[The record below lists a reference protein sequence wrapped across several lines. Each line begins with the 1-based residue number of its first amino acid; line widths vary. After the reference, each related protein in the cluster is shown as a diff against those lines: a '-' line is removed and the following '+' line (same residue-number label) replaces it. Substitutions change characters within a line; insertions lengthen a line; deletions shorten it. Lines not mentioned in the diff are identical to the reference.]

1 LNFSHAVTLP
11 VQGRTFTWK
20 KRIHGHL
27 IYEKLDR
34 AIGRHDWC
42 SQYPD
47 SSVSAGP
54 FTCSDHS
61 YVLLDTNPAQLFK
74 RKTIFRYQP
83 NWSAYAE
90 VQRTVRKEWTGRTH
104 GTAMFRFTR
113 KLRSIK
119 SALKPWSK
127 TKFNNFRS
135 QIDKNTTKLH
145 LVESKL
151 LAAPQSYRLNN
162 WHFRL
167 LNSVKSCFSL
177 INVTGVIL
185 PARNG

>member
-1 LNFSHAVTLP
+1 M
-11 VQGRTFTWK
+11 
-20 KRIHGHL
+20 
-27 IYEKLDR
+27 
-34 AIGRHDWC
+34 
-42 SQYPD
+42 
-47 SSVSAGP
+47 SAGP

-90 VQRTVRKEWTGRTH
+90 VQRTVRKEWTGRTY